1 MKIAMIRL
9 DEALEKNNLKSKMIV
24 QVHDEIVLEVEN
36 GEENII
42 QKIVKEAMENAYKL
56 SIPLT
61 VDDSFGNN
69 WYEVK

>member
-1 MKIAMIRL
+1 
-9 DEALEKNNLKSKMIV
+9 
-24 QVHDEIVLEVEN
+24 
-36 GEENII
+36 
-42 QKIVKEAMENAYKL
+42 MENAYKL